1 MSSCNVWVQKVKL
14 NYICVYIY
22 IMYIL
27 YILKFFNEMLVTQLC
42 LMLMT
47 PWTVAPLSLGFSRQE
62 YWSGGTILFSRGS
75 PDSEIEPRSPTLQ
88 ADSLPSEPFIY
99 LYILK
104 SDDIMMK
111 N

>member
-42 LMLMT
+42 LTLMT
-47 PWTVAPLSLGFSRQE
+47 PWTGAPLALGFSRQE

-75 PDSEIEPRSPTLQ
+75 S
-88 ADSLPSEPFIY
+88 
-99 LYILK
+99 
-104 SDDIMMK
+104 
-111 N
+111 